1 MEKVKEI
8 YNMKILPCL
17 AAAFAAIPAIA
28 QTPSLPATLWLGIGQ
43 DWSLGSNWSAG
54 LPSASTSAVFNLPVG
69 SSGTIANI
77 NGDAYVKDLYFYDGF
92 ALGSIGNYDI
102 NIYNSLNVAGNF
114 YYSNLRTA
122 NWGGLRFAAGTG
134 AKFSI
139 VGDASFEATALTEEQ
154 AIVYKNGAVD
164 VQIGRA
170 ASTNPMFAE
179 ISIGGDLNISGNS
192 SGSVKVSMASDTV
205 NIGGVVNIAAS
216 NSTFAVLR
224 ATLNNP
230 EYLSNQKWG
239 GLTGSGIVMV
249 EAATWTGMAKYDSVF
264 TANITLANKSDQT
277 FTGQVKYVNI
287 TDGGYSNTSA
297 INLAMDAE
305 NSSATQTIT
314 LGGSAG
320 FTTVS
325 VKNGT
330 LKYSAP
336 AASESLSVSGGKLIL
351 TNASVTQ
358 GDLTMTSGA
367 FGTENGGAAVKSL
380 AWIGGS
386 LVFVA
391 DGFYGG
397 LPDTITV
404 EGVFSKNS
412 LEKIA
417 IDFSGLDAESLIGES
432 PMTLLSAGSYEG
444 ISTSADADDYFT
456 ATNLYNALADFGWDG
471 NSLTVSFLQ
480 IPEPA
485 SAAALLGALALL
497 AAVRRARR

>member
-1 MEKVKEI
+1 
-8 YNMKILPCL
+8 MKILPCL

-92 ALGSIGNYDI
+92 ALGSIG
-102 NIYNSLNVAGNF
+102 
-114 YYSNLRTA
+114 
-122 NWGGLRFAAGTG
+122 
-134 AKFSI
+134 
-139 VGDASFEATALTEEQ
+139 
-154 AIVYKNGAVD
+154 YKNGAVD

-325 VKNGT
+325 VKNCT
-330 LKYSAP
+330 LQYSAP
-336 AASESLSVSGGKLIL
+336 AASV
-351 TNASVTQ
+351 
-358 GDLTMTSGA
+358 
-367 FGTENGGAAVKSL
+367 
-380 AWIGGS
+380 
-386 LVFVA
+386 
-391 DGFYGG
+391 
-397 LPDTITV
+397 
-404 EGVFSKNS
+404 
-412 LEKIA
+412 
-417 IDFSGLDAESLIGES
+417 
-432 PMTLLSAGSYEG
+432 
-444 ISTSADADDYFT
+444 
-456 ATNLYNALADFGWDG
+456 
-471 NSLTVSFLQ
+471 
-480 IPEPA
+480 
-485 SAAALLGALALL
+485 
-497 AAVRRARR
+497 